1 MAKIL
6 ISALGTGSLKEE
18 HTHKGEY
25 EPAVY
30 KLLGSDREYKTSFVA
45 AALSEYLMVDRIF
58 LIGTSKSMWDEVYN
72 YFSKVSKQQFY
83 ESYWVELGE
92 KVASFK
98 AGDIKINENDLENV
112 NKAID
117 GYLKDI
123 RGTALGGSHCYII
136 DYGLNEA
143 ELWNNF
149 DVIMRMGDNLK
160 EGDEIY
166 LDITHSF
173 RSIPLFN
180 YLMLD
185 LIKILKLNKDFKL
198 SGLFYGMLDIVNE
211 LGYAPIVDLSP
222 FYNITLWARGAY
234 NFINYGNG
242 YVLADLINDEN
253 ISSSIRNISD
263 IVSINHID
271 EFKREIDRLNDS
283 LKDIESL
290 DPVIKY
296 MRPFLM
302 SFTDRFK
309 GINSS
314 GELQLALAEWYFDN
328 KRFAQGYIC
337 LAESFITRILQNY
350 RGKNIKINM
359 SDNTYRKKIKGLIHS
374 QQFKERPEYKDLHK
388 EYRTIQKIRNTI
400 AHAGY
405 ADENEYRDHIKEA
418 NIHLNKVRKY
428 VFNNKELEKLPELFP
443 FNRL

>member
-6 ISALGTGSLKEE
+6 ISALGTGRPKND
-18 HTHKGEY
+18 HTHKREY
-25 EPAVY
+25 EPTVY
-30 KLLGSDREYKTSFVA
+30 KFVGSDREYRTSFVTT
-45 AALSEYLMVDRIF
+45 ALSEHLKVDRIF
-58 LIGTSKSMWDEVYN
+58 LVGTSKSMWEEVYN
-72 YFSKVSKQQFY
+72 YFSNVCNQSFDD
-83 ESYWVELGE
+83 SYWAELGE
-92 KVASFK
+92 RIASYK
-98 AGDIKINENDLENV
+98 RGNQNIDEEDLENV

-117 GYLKDI
+117 GYLKQL
-123 RGTALGGSHCYII
+123 RKSALGGSHCYII

-166 LDITHSF
+166 FDITHSF

-185 LIKILKLNKDFKL
+185 LIKILKLNNDFKL
-198 SGLFYGMLDIVNE
+198 SGLFYGMLDVIKE
-211 LGYAPIVDLSP
+211 LGYAPVVDLSP

-242 YVLADLINDEN
+242 YVLADLINDED
-253 ISSSIRNISD
+253 ISNNIRNISD

-271 EFKREIDRLNDS
+271 EFKREINRLNDS
-283 LKDIESL
+283 LEDIESP

-309 GINSS
+309 GISSS
-314 GELQLALAEWYFDN
+314 GKLQLALAEWYFDN

-337 LAESFITRILQNY
+337 LAESVVTRILQIY
-350 RGKNIKINM
+350 RDKNA
-359 SDNTYRKKIKGLIHS
+359 KIKMTNTNREKIKDLIRS
-374 QQFKERPEYKDLHK
+374 PQFKERPEYKDLH
-388 EYRTIQKIRNTI
+388 EEFNIIQKIRNVI

-405 ADENEYRDHIKEA
+405 ADENKYRNDIRDA
-418 NIHLNKVRKY
+418 YMHLNKVQKY
-428 VFNNKELEKLPELFP
+428 VFNNKALEKLPEVFP